1 MLCKAT
7 NKAGK
12 PCKAQA
18 MSSGYCYRHNPDIA
32 TADKLLASKRGGLK
46 YDLKNLAETAQPID
60 TETYEGLLV
69 ALDNNTNDLR
79 EGKIDPRTSN
89 ALVQNILA
97 IIEIKKIVDLNNRLT
112 MLEQRL
118 NKVGYNKL

>member
-18 MSSGYCYRHNPDIA
+18 MSNGYCYRHNPDIA
-32 TADKLLASKRGGLK
+32 TDDKLLASKRGGLK
-46 YDLKNLAETAQPID
+46 LDPKTLAETAQPID

-69 ALDNNTNDLR
+69 ALDNSTNDLR
-79 EGKIDPRTSN
+79 VGKIDARTSN

-97 IIEIKKIVDLNNRLT
+97 IIEVKKVADLDARLT
-112 MLEQRL
+112 MIEQQL
-118 NKVGYNKL
+118 NKRWGV

>member
-18 MSSGYCYRHNPDIA
+18 MNNGYCYRHNPDIA

-46 YDLKNLAETAQPID
+46 YDPKTLAETAQPID
-60 TETYEGLLV
+60 TKTYRGLLV

-97 IIEIKKIVDLNNRLT
+97 VIEIKKVIDLDQRLT
-112 MLEQRL
+112 QLEQRF
-118 NKVGYNKL
+118 NEAGYN

>member
-18 MSSGYCYRHNPDIA
+18 MSNGYCYRHNPDIA
-32 TADKLLASKRGGLK
+32 TAEKLLASRKGGVKL
-46 YDLKNLAETAQPID
+46 NPEALAKTAQEID
-60 TETYEGLLV
+60 TKSLAGLLE
-69 ALDNNTNDLR
+69 ALQTNTNDLR
-79 EGKIDPRTSN
+79 QGKVDARTSN

-97 IIEIKKIVDLNNRLT
+97 IIEVKKVVDLDRRLT
-112 MLEQRL
+112 ELEQRL
-118 NKVGYNKL
+118 SKVGV

>member
-1 MLCKAT
+1 MLCQAI

-18 MSSGYCYRHNPDIA
+18 MSNGYCYRHNPDISEQV
-32 TADKLLASKRGGLK
+32 KQEASKRGGLK
-46 YDLKNLAETAQPID
+46 LDPRTLAETAQQID
-60 TETYEGLLV
+60 TETYKGLLT

-79 EGKIDPRTSN
+79 QGKIDPKTSN

-97 IIEIKKIVDLNNRLT
+97 IIEVKKVADLDARLT
-112 MLEQRL
+112 MIEQQL
-118 NKVGYNKL
+118 NKRWGV

>member
-1 MLCKAT
+1 MRCKAT

-18 MSSGYCYRHNPDIA
+18 MSNGYCYRHNPDIA

-46 YDLKNLAETAQPID
+46 YDPKALAETAQPID
-60 TETYEGLLV
+60 TEALGGLLE
-69 ALDNNTNDLR
+69 ALKTNTNDLR
-79 EGKIDPRTSN
+79 QGNIDPRTSN

-97 IIEIKKIVDLNNRLT
+97 IIEVKKVIDLDQRLT
-112 MLEQRL
+112 QLEQRF
-118 NKVGYNKL
+118 NKVGV

>member
-18 MSSGYCYRHNPDIA
+18 MSNGYCYRHNPNIA

-46 YDLKNLAETAQPID
+46 YDLKNLAETARPID
-60 TETYEGLLV
+60 TETYKGLLV
-69 ALDNNTNDLR
+69 ALDNNTKDLR

-97 IIEIKKIVDLNNRLT
+97 IIEVKKVADLDARLT
-112 MLEQRL
+112 MIEQQL
-118 NKVGYNKL
+118 NKRWGV

>member
-1 MLCKAT
+1 MICKAT

-12 PCKAQA
+12 PCKAHA
-18 MSSGYCYRHNPDIA
+18 MSNGYCYRHNPDIA
-32 TADKLLASKRGGLK
+32 TVDKLLASKRGGLK
-46 YDLKNLAETAQPID
+46 YDPKRVAETAQPID

-69 ALDNNTNDLR
+69 ALNNNANDLR

-97 IIEIKKIVDLNNRLT
+97 VIEVKKVTDLDQRLT
-112 MLEQRL
+112 QLEQRF
-118 NKVGYNKL
+118 NKVEV